1 MKGDFSRLSF
11 DRRRHF
17 SRVLLQQGRVL
28 TDADFNEQAAIQQGF
43 LRNVVVDLVGARH
56 AVGNGFAVSAA
67 GAADFV
73 IAPGRFYL
81 GGLPCTNEERC
92 TWRTQPFPSDETFP
106 PRAFVAY
113 LEGWERAVSPAE
125 DASLL
130 EPALGGIDTS
140 VRGHIAWQVRLLA
153 VASATSMVGPVLAGL
168 KTRAAAGDQDAGDKH
183 RRLTAALKAFTRTPS
198 NAKAADALFDLLD
211 GAPPCLAAG
220 TVGGYLSAENRFY
233 RIEIHDPGN
242 AGSASFKWSRNNG
255 GTVFAVLRLDIGSA
269 AVIATLATHDL
280 SALQIG
286 DRVELTSDA
295 TLFARQPAP
304 LLRLTAIDPA
314 NATVTL
320 AGSAPVNLDGVGVA
334 LRRWD
339 HRDGANAH
347 GAIPIV
353 EGSAVALEDGI
364 VLHFTPG
371 GCYEAGDYWNFAARP
386 QIGEILWPV
395 DTNGAPRQL
404 PPHGPG
410 RQRASLA
417 SFTKTGRTWRVRR
430 YRARK

>member
-28 TDADFNEQAAIQQGF
+28 TDADFNEQAAIQQNI
-43 LRNVVVDLVGARH
+43 LRNFVVDLVGPRH

-67 GAADFV
+67 GSADFA

-81 GGLPCTNEERC
+81 GGVPCTNEDRC
-92 TWRTQPFPSDETFP
+92 TWHTQPFPSDEAIP
-106 PRAFVAY
+106 PRTFVAY
-113 LEGWERAVSPAE
+113 LEAWERAVSPAE

-153 VASATSMVGPVLAGL
+153 VASATAMAGPVLTGL
-168 KTRAAAGDQDAGDKH
+168 KTRAAAGDQHARDGH
-183 RRLTAALKAFTRTPS
+183 RRLAASLKSFTSAPG

-220 TVGGYLSAENRFY
+220 TVGGYLGADNRFY

-269 AVIATLATHDL
+269 SVNATLAAHDL
-280 SALQIG
+280 SALQVG

-320 AGSAPVNLDGVGVA
+320 AGTVPANLGAIGVV

-339 HRDGANAH
+339 HRDGANAN

-353 EGSAVALEDGI
+353 EARAVALEDGI

-371 GCYEAGDYWNFAARP
+371 GCYAAGDYWNFAARP
-386 QIGEILWPV
+386 PIGEILWPV

-404 PPHGPG
+404 PPHGPC
-410 RQRASLA
+410 RLRAALASL
-417 SFTKTGRTWRVRR
+417 TKKGRTWQVRK